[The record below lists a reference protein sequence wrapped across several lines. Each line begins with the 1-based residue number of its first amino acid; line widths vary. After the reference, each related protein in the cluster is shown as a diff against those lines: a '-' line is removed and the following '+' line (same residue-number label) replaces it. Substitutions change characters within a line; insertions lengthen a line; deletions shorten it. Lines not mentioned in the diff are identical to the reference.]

1 MLSVYRKG
9 TRRYFLARIIEEHD
23 NITSSKFAIC
33 YSNNADNTNAKC
45 TTKMINKAFGDLQKA
60 QEKLD
65 EQADSHGWSW
75 TGENKTMP
83 QYKLVY
89 KAGKTV
95 FALEEQ

>member
-9 TRRYFLARIIEEHD
+9 TRRYFLARIIEKHD
-23 NITSSKFAIC
+23 NVTSSKFAIC
-33 YSNNADNTNAKC
+33 YSNNADNTKAKC
-45 TTKMINKAFGDLQKA
+45 TIKMINEAFGDLQKA
-60 QEKLD
+60 KEKLD
-65 EQADSHGWSW
+65 ERADSHGWSW

-95 FALEEQ
+95 FALEE